1 MKNQEKTDFDVIVAG
16 GGMIG
21 VSMALAI
28 SSFNLSIAVIEKVD
42 RDEQI
47 QPSFDDRS
55 TALSRSSQ
63 NMFEAMGIWAQICET
78 STPIRSIHVSEQG
91 RFGFSHICAEEQQ
104 VEALGYVV
112 VNRVLG
118 NVLMS
123 EMEKKE
129 NVKLFCPSTITSI
142 RNKKEYCDVIIES
155 NNLQKKISAKLII
168 VADGF
173 DSNARE
179 MLGIGMHRVDY
190 RQSAIIGNV
199 LTERPILNRA
209 YERFYESGSIAFLPV
224 QDKRA
229 AFIWVLPEDQS
240 EKLMSASDDSFTELL
255 QLQFGFRLGQ
265 LDGLGKRA
273 YYPLALTQ
281 AYRLISERSAL
292 IGNAANGLHPIA
304 AQGFNLGLRDVATLT
319 DCIFDVI
326 QQSNLDSNIEKILHR
341 YSEWRKPD
349 HKKLV
354 SFTDGLVSL
363 FGSNNRSTRIL
374 RNLSMLG
381 FDFIPGFR
389 KLFVRHTMGL
399 AGKLPRLSRGVS
411 FK

>member
-118 NVLMS
+118 NVLIS

-142 RNKKEYCDVIIES
+142 SNKKEYCDVTIES
-155 NNLQKKISAKLII
+155 NKLQKKISAKLII

-273 YYPLALTQ
+273 YYPLALSQ

>member
-240 EKLMSASDDSFTELL
+240 EKLMSASDDLFIELL
-255 QLQFGFRLGQ
+255 QHQFGFRLGQ

-319 DCIFDVI
+319 DCIFDEI
-326 QQSNLDSNIEKILHR
+326 QHSNLDSNIEKILHR

>member
-1 MKNQEKTDFDVIVAG
+1 MKNQTKTDFDIIVAG

-28 SSFNLSIAVIEKVD
+28 SSFNLRIAVIEKVN
-42 RDEQI
+42 RNEHI

-63 NMFEAMGIWAQICET
+63 NMFEAMGLWNQICEA
-78 STPIRSIHVSEQG
+78 STPIRSIHVSDQG

-123 EMEKKE
+123 EMGTKE
-129 NVKLFCPSTITSI
+129 NVKLFCPSTVISVE
-142 RNKKEYCDVIIES
+142 NKKKYCDVTIES

-168 VADGF
+168 IADGL
-173 DSNARE
+173 DSNVRE
-179 MLGIGMHRVDY
+179 ILGIGVDRVDY
-190 RQSAIIGNV
+190 SQNAIIGNV
-199 LTERPILNRA
+199 LTEKAILNRA
-209 YERFYESGSIAFLPV
+209 FERFYESGSIAFLPI
-224 QDKRA
+224 QDKRS
-229 AFIWVLPEDQS
+229 AFIWVLPEDQT
-240 EKLMSASDDSFTELL
+240 EELMTASDDSFTELL
-255 QLQFGFRLGQ
+255 QQQFGFRLGR
-265 LDGLGKRA
+265 LDGLGKRSC
-273 YYPLALTQ
+273 YPLVLTQ
-281 AYRLISERSAL
+281 AYRLTAERSVL

-319 DCIFDVI
+319 DCIFDGI

-363 FGSNNRSTRIL
+363 FGSNKRSTRIL

-389 KLFVRHTMGL
+389 SLFVRHTMGL